1 MTLPEEFH
9 TPRLVLRTLAASDSS
24 ELFAARGDPEVMAH
38 WDALPDSCLAET
50 AAVTEFFLEEM
61 QSGTSMYWAVRIRA
75 DDDFAGICDLSEI
88 RPGESAD
95 VGFMLV
101 RAFWGR
107 GFGNEVVQSLL
118 SCARA
123 IDLKLLTAR
132 IHSENQRSQH
142 LLSKS
147 GFQVIDE
154 LPRYE
159 IRPGVFR
166 DCVRLQCILR
176 AAAS

>member
-1 MTLPEEFH
+1 
-9 TPRLVLRTLAASDSS
+9 
-24 ELFAARGDPEVMAH
+24 LFSARGDPEVMVH
-38 WDALPDSCLAET
+38 WDAPRDSSPAET
-50 AAVTEFFLEEM
+50 AAVTESLLAEM
-61 QSGTSMYWAVRIRA
+61 RSGASMYWAVRLSA
-75 DDDFAGICDLSEI
+75 GGDFVGICDLGEI

-147 GFQVIDE
+147 GFQVIDK

-176 AAAS
+176 AGAS